1 MPPADPAAAP
11 GPVTDAHLHLWD
23 LAASPY
29 SWLAGAPAPLR
40 RTVTIDDVREDLLA
54 LGVTRVVLVQADDTA
69 EDTAHLQ
76 RTAAAIEADGRVPR
90 ADVVGWLP
98 LTDPA
103 AVADALADPSRT
115 ERLVGVRHLVHDE
128 PDPGFLD
135 RPEVARSLDVL
146 AEAGLPLDVPDAF
159 ERHMD
164 QVVRLARRHPGLTIV
179 LDHLGKPPLGDQA
192 AMGRWR
198 EQIAAIAARPNT
210 VAKLSGLATSGN
222 GDFAE
227 AAERALALF
236 GAQRLM
242 IGSDW
247 PIAPRALD
255 LGSGFAPL
263 LVQVRTW
270 SPADVAAV
278 THGTAQ
284 RVYRRLG
291 ESSRAG

>member
-1 MPPADPAAAP
+1 MPSADLA
-11 GPVTDAHLHLWD
+11 PVTDAHLHLWD
-23 LAASPY
+23 LAESSY
-29 SWLAGAPAPLR
+29 GWLAGAPEPLR
-40 RTVTIDDVREDLLA
+40 RTVSFDDVREDLLD
-54 LGVTRVVLVQADDTA
+54 LGVHRVVLVQADDTA

-76 RTAAAIEADGRVPR
+76 RTARAIEADGRVPR

-103 AVADALADPSRT
+103 AVADALADPDRT
-115 ERLVGVRHLVHDE
+115 DHLVGVRHLVHDE

-135 RPEVARSLDVL
+135 RPEVARSLELL

-159 ERHMD
+159 ERHMA
-164 QVVRLARRHPGLTIV
+164 QVVRVAARHPGLVVV
-179 LDHLGKPPLGDQA
+179 LDHLGKPPLGEA
-192 AMGRWR
+192 AALARWR
-198 EQIAAIAARPNT
+198 EQITAIAEHPNV

-222 GDFAE
+222 GDFGE
-227 AAERALALF
+227 AAELAFALF

-263 LVQVRTW
+263 LAQVRTW
-270 SPADVAAV
+270 AAADVAAV
-278 THGTAQ
+278 AHGTAA
-284 RVYRRLG
+284 RIYRRLG
-291 ESSRAG
+291 EPAVTG